1 MSTSLK
7 TRQVFIFFITW
18 LSYASTYL
26 LRKPLGV
33 IKPDLEKTLHL
44 KKTEM
49 GWLDA
54 ALLLPYA
61 VMQML
66 LGGIG
71 DKIGARKALTICLIG
86 SAFSMVKYS
95 YFSDILCFMQRVMF
109 FIRKQQKF
117 YSLPKRYKQIRRF
130 EQRPFVETSNLFV
143 SLR

>member
-33 IKPDLEKTLHL
+33 IKTDLEKTLHL

-66 LGGIG
+66 LGGLG
-71 DKIGARKALTICLIG
+71 DKIGARRALTICLIG
-86 SAFSMVKYS
+86 SALSMVGLH
-95 YFSDILCFMQRVMF
+95 DCIIILT
-109 FIRKQQKF
+109 
-117 YSLPKRYKQIRRF
+117 Y
-130 EQRPFVETSNLFV
+130 
-143 SLR
+143 

>member
-1 MSTSLK
+1 MVTVLQ
-7 TRQVFIFFITW
+7 TRQVFTFVLSW

-66 LGGIG
+66 LGGLG

-86 SAFSMVKYS
+86 SALSMVSESSKVKHS
-95 YFSDILCFMQRVMF
+95 
-109 FIRKQQKF
+109 
-117 YSLPKRYKQIRRF
+117 
-130 EQRPFVETSNLFV
+130 
-143 SLR
+143 

>member
-1 MSTSLK
+1 MSTSFK
-7 TRQVFIFFITW
+7 SYQVFMFIVTW

-33 IKPDLEKTLHL
+33 IKPDLKKTLHL
-44 KKTEM
+44 KKTDM

-66 LGGIG
+66 LGGVG

-86 SAFSMVKYS
+86 SALSMVCYHLFT
-95 YFSDILCFMQRVMF
+95 YPAYEPDCRVW
-109 FIRKQQKF
+109 Q
-117 YSLPKRYKQIRRF
+117 
-130 EQRPFVETSNLFV
+130 
-143 SLR
+143 LRTQDFG

>member
-1 MSTSLK
+1 MPASLASC
-7 TRQVFIFFITW
+7 QVLIFFITW

-61 VMQML
+61 VIQML
-66 LGGIG
+66 LGGVG
-71 DKIGARKALTICLIG
+71 DKVGARKALTICLIG
-86 SAFSMVKYS
+86 SALSMVCYDCLHS
-95 YFSDILCFMQRVMF
+95 R
-109 FIRKQQKF
+109 
-117 YSLPKRYKQIRRF
+117 LP
-130 EQRPFVETSNLFV
+130 
-143 SLR
+143 